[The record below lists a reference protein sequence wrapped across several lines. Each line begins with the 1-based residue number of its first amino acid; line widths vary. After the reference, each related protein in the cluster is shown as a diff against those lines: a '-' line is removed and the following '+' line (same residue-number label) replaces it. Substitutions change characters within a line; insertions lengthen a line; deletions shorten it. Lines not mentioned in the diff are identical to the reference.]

1 MRNVPQRLASVGL
14 VLGVVLLLLGCGGVG
29 RVREAAARAKKTN
42 QLKLVGLAYHNYQD
56 NNIKPPAGVGD
67 LMPLLASEPDAAQA
81 LQSGEFVV
89 LWGAKVPQDFP
100 QGTSLTVLGYDKD
113 VPTKGGLVLMGDGSV
128 QNMTLAEFN
137 AAPRPKGK

>member
-14 VLGVVLLLLGCGGVG
+14 VLGVVVLLLGCGGVAK
-29 RVREAAARAKKTN
+29 VREAAAREKKAN
-42 QLKLVGLAYHNYQD
+42 RLKLVGLAYHNYQD
-56 NNIKPPAGVGD
+56 TNNKPPAAVGD
-67 LMPLLASEPDAAQA
+67 LMPLLASEHDAAQA

-137 AAPRPKGK
+137 AAPKPTGK